1 MFPVGRKSEMYAVI
15 ETGGKQYRVTQ
26 GQDVKVEKIPGQTG
40 KEVVFDKVLVVS
52 DGENVTIGK
61 PYVDNAKVLGKLARQ
76 AKDRKVP
83 VFKYKKRKGYRRNKG
98 HRQDF
103 SLVRIENIQS

>member
-15 ETGGKQYRVTQ
+15 ETGGKQYR
-26 GQDVKVEKIPGQTG
+26 GE
-40 KEVVFDKVLVVS
+40 EVVFDKVLVVS

-83 VFKYKKRKGYRRNKG
+83 VFKYKRRKGFRRNKG

-103 SLVRIENIQS
+103 SLVRIENIQA

>member
-1 MFPVGRKSEMYAVI
+1 MSPMYAVI
-15 ETGGKQYRVTQ
+15 KTGGKQYRVTQ

-40 KEVVFDKVLVVS
+40 EEVVFDKVLVVS
-52 DGENVTIGK
+52 DGENMTIGK

>member
-1 MFPVGRKSEMYAVI
+1 MYAVI

-26 GQDVKVEKIPGQTG
+26 GQDLKVEKIPGQAG
-40 KEVVFDKVLVVS
+40 EEVVFDKVLVVG
-52 DGENVTIGK
+52 DGENVTVGK

-83 VFKYKKRKGYRRNKG
+83 VFKYKRRKDSKTKKG
-98 HRQDF
+98 HRQPYTEV
-103 SLVRIENIQS
+103 LVEKISMEAPHGA

>member
-1 MFPVGRKSEMYAVI
+1 MYAVI
-15 ETGGKQYRVTQ
+15 KTGGKQYRVTQ
-26 GQDVKVEKIPGQTG
+26 GQDVKVEKIPGETG
-40 KEVVFDKVLVVS
+40 EEVVFDKVLVVS

>member
-1 MFPVGRKSEMYAVI
+1 MYAVI

-26 GQDVKVEKIPGQTG
+26 GQDLKIEKVAGQAG
-40 KEVVFDKVLVVS
+40 EEVVFDKVLAV
-52 DGENVTIGK
+52 GEGDSVTVGK
-61 PYVDNAKVLGKLARQ
+61 PYVENAKVVGKLARQ

-83 VFKYKKRKGYRRNKG
+83 VFKYKRRKGFRRNKG

-103 SLVRIENIQS
+103 SLVKIEAIQA

>member
-1 MFPVGRKSEMYAVI
+1 MYAVI
-15 ETGGKQYRVTQ
+15 KTGGKQYRVTQ
-26 GQDVKVEKIPGQTG
+26 GQDLKVEKLPGQAG
-40 KEVVFDKVLVVS
+40 EEVVFDKVLMVA

-61 PYVDNAKVLGKLARQ
+61 PYVENAKVLGKLARQ

-83 VFKYKKRKGYRRNKG
+83 VFKHKRRKGYRRNKG

-103 SLVRIENIQS
+103 SLVKIETIQA